1 MITFKTNYGD
11 FVVKLHQ
18 EKTPVTA
25 ANFVEYIKNDFYKG
39 TIFHRVIP
47 GFMIQGG
54 GFEPGMV
61 QKQTRQPIE
70 NEAMLGGSNKRGTLA
85 MARTNDPHSASSQFF
100 INLVDNTFL
109 DYKKS
114 SSEGFGYCVFGE
126 VIEGMDVIDTIA
138 RCKTGSRMGHQD
150 VPLDDVVVTEVIVKA
165 E

>member
-11 FVVKLHQ
+11 FVVKLHKD
-18 EKTPVTA
+18 KTPVTA
-25 ANFVEYIKNDFYKG
+25 ANFIEYVKDGFYKG

-47 GFMIQGG
+47 NFMIQGG

-70 NEAMLGGSNKRGTLA
+70 NEAMCGGSNKRGMLA
-85 MARTNDPHSASSQFF
+85 MARTNEPHSASSQFF
-100 INLVDNTFL
+100 INLVDNVFL

-114 SSEGFGYCVFGE
+114 NSEGFGYCVFGE
-126 VIEGMDVIDTIA
+126 VTSGMDVIDSIA
-138 RCKTGSRMGHQD
+138 RCKTGNRMGHQD
-150 VPLDDVVVTEVIVKA
+150 VPVDDVIVTEVIVEA